1 MPKAPGRRY
10 ARTVPAT
17 EPTLRDR
24 ARRAVRVEL
33 VDAAQDLFLANGF
46 EQTTIDDIAH
56 AVGMSRR
63 SFFRY
68 FSSKDDLVLGTYDQ
82 WADRLAQAMAERPL
96 DEPVW
101 ESLRRIFDDIVD
113 LPAVEASRERVVAM
127 DRIVLSTTTLKAAF
141 LEKLDRAQDRVVG
154 VIGKRARLRGTPIAE
169 LDLATRAIVGAAF
182 ACFQAAHLATLAAR
196 DPAAYGRALDTAM
209 AAVTSGRFTSPE

>member
-1 MPKAPGRRY
+1 M
-10 ARTVPAT
+10 
-17 EPTLRDR
+17 
-24 ARRAVRVEL
+24 EL
-33 VDAAQDLFLANGF
+33 VDAAQDLFVANGF

-68 FSSKDDLVLGTYDQ
+68 FSSKDDLVLGRYEQ

-101 ESLRRIFDDIVD
+101 ESLRRVFDGIVA
-113 LPAVEASRERVVAM
+113 PPSVEPSVARVAAM
-127 DRIVLSTTTLKAAF
+127 DRIVLSTTALKAAY
-141 LEKLDRAQDRVVG
+141 LEKLDRAQDRVVAA
-154 VIGKRARLRGTPIAE
+154 IGTRARLRGAPIAE
-169 LDLATRAIVGAAF
+169 RDLATRAIVGAAF
-182 ACFQAAHLATLAAR
+182 ACLQAAHLAALAAG
-196 DPAAYGRALDTAM
+196 DPTAFGRALDTAM